1 MNIELGPHE
10 RLDDLVLDGMK
21 VIQRDDQFCFS
32 WIRSSWPISVPC
44 PTARPWTWGRE
55 RRLSPSS

>member
-21 VIQRDDQFCFS
+21 VIQRDDQF
-32 WIRSSWPISVPC
+32 WIRSSWPISVSY
-44 PTARPWTWGRE
+44 PTVRLWTWERG